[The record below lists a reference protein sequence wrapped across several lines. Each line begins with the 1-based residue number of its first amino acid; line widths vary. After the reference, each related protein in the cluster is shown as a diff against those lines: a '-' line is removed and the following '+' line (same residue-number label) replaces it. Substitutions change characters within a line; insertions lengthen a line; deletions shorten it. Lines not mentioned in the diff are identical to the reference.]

1 MRKLLH
7 LHDRISYWRAKIITN
22 SREWEGVNKALRD
35 QKEDV
40 NKHYQDLKKKL
51 ERMCKSEHDKLKME
65 TSNKKT
71 FPFDPF
77 HYSTIFMMPED
88 TMEDLDVNKSNG
100 THEGGKS
107 ATNTNEKEYLVV
119 ENRKQVNEV
128 SNAPKIEKNESME
141 LSSSAIDKNG
151 NQVAKWNYFCNFH
164 KCYNKVLLDKLA
176 LELERHKFVEEN
188 ARLQSTLQRYL
199 DGITVNDN
207 VMKGPLNTLLIING
221 QVSDHLSS
229 R

>member
-1 MRKLLH
+1 
-7 LHDRISYWRAKIITN
+7 
-22 SREWEGVNKALRD
+22 
-35 QKEDV
+35 
-40 NKHYQDLKKKL
+40 
-51 ERMCKSEHDKLKME
+51 MCKSEHDKLKAISKASEEARLDLTKKLKMAERIIKLEQLNSKME